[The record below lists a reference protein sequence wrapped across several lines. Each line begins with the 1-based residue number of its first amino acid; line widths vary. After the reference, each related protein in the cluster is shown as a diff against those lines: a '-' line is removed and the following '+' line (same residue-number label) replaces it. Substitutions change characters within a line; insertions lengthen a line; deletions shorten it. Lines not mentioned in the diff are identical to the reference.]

1 MKSPVAL
8 ASYFNIHLIVYPK
21 REAGLL
27 KMCGAPSVVSNESI
41 KVKLAPKKNFEA
53 DILIS
58 RPLFG
63 NHSHKGPTL
72 ETLASQ
78 HFYGR
83 NFTLFYQIFPSGN
96 ALPTENSQ
104 DSNIYI
110 YIFLPIYNNTI
121 FVTIIAKRKYF
132 THFFFNHRCL
142 DVMEYVN
149 TDVYFTRLQVFHSI
163 VCHHQTN
170 SSL

>member
-83 NFTLFYQIFPSGN
+83 NFTLFYQIFLSRN

-110 YIFLPIYNNTI
+110 YIFLPLIQQYYIRHNYSEKKI
-121 FVTIIAKRKYF
+121 
-132 THFFFNHRCL
+132 L
-142 DVMEYVN
+142 
-149 TDVYFTRLQVFHSI
+149 HSFLF
-163 VCHHQTN
+163 QPPMP
-170 SSL
+170 